1 MGSPVAIPAKS
12 KFHARSRTDST
23 MVGHLSG
30 NDEELTNDDQK
41 ITPRVI
47 RFVSSAVE
55 YDKIFWHGNFLLC
68 AELLNRTSDLWKS
81 SPNKTPSGFACAVFP
96 KTSRFATAR
105 TRPPE
110 TRKTARLT
118 STTQK
123 GIATKSDI
131 DARKIDV
138 MIFVMSA
145 DMLCWTD
152 VTNRRRLAF
161 ASALVVWR

>member
-55 YDKIFWHGNFLLC
+55 YDKIFWRGNVLLC
-68 AELLNRTSDLWKS
+68 GELLNRISDLWKS
-81 SPNKTPSGFACAVFP
+81 SPSRNPSGFACAVFLR
-96 KTSRFATAR
+96 TSRSATAR
-105 TRPPE
+105 IRLPG
-110 TRKTARLT
+110 TRKTAKPT

-123 GIATKSDI
+123 DIATKSDI
-131 DARKIDV
+131 DICEIEV
-138 MIFVMSA
+138 TIFS
-145 DMLCWTD
+145 
-152 VTNRRRLAF
+152 NER
-161 ASALVVWR
+161 

>member
-1 MGSPVAIPAKS
+1 
-12 KFHARSRTDST
+12 

-55 YDKIFWHGNFLLC
+55 YDKIFWRGNVLLC
-68 AELLNRTSDLWKS
+68 GELLNRISDLWKS
-81 SPNKTPSGFACAVFP
+81 SP
-96 KTSRFATAR
+96 FATAR

-123 GIATKSDI
+123 DI
-131 DARKIDV
+131 DAKCKARLCGSSNRKIT
-138 MIFVMSA
+138 A
-145 DMLCWTD
+145 DRI
-152 VTNRRRLAF
+152 TN
-161 ASALVVWR
+161 SELVNRETEIS

>member
-55 YDKIFWHGNFLLC
+55 YDKIFWRGNVLLC
-68 AELLNRTSDLWKS
+68 GELLNRISDLWKS
-81 SPNKTPSGFACAVFP
+81 SPNRSPSGFACAVFP

-123 GIATKSDI
+123 DI
-131 DARKIDV
+131 DAKCKARLCGSSNRKIT
-138 MIFVMSA
+138 A
-145 DMLCWTD
+145 DRI
-152 VTNRRRLAF
+152 TN
-161 ASALVVWR
+161 SELVNRETEIS